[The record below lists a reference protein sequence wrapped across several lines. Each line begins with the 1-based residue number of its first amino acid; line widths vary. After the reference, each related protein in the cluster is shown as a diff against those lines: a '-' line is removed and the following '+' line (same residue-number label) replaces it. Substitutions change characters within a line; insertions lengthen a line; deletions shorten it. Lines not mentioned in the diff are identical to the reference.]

1 MIPIT
6 GIRTLRQKREYI
18 RKALQPILN
27 KQKATNYK
35 YSKLDDVVA
44 HLQPVLD
51 KYEVG
56 FEHSIFIENGV
67 NCLKTTIY
75 DLDNETDEVTAT
87 SIVSAESKVM
97 SVHQAT
103 GAGIT
108 FFKRYHLVTL
118 FGLLTENDTDGNTT
132 VAPKSNNQLDWIAIF
147 EPYIKKGDKTDCLKK
162 YETQVKNMSDEQKKV
177 IMLKIDAMK

>member
-1 MIPIT
+1 MSANT
-6 GIRTLRQKREYI
+6 ETLRQKRHQI
-18 RKALQPILN
+18 RLALQPILN
-27 KQKATNYK
+27 RQKASNYK
-35 YSKLDDVVA
+35 YSKLDDVVE

-51 KYEVG
+51 KYRVG
-56 FEHSIFIENGV
+56 FEHCTFIENGV

-75 DLDNETDEVTAT
+75 DIDNEKDEVIAT
-87 SIVSAESKVM
+87 STVTADSKVM

-108 FFKRYHLVTL
+108 FFKRYHLVSL

-132 VAPKSNNQLDWIAIF
+132 IAPKSNNQLDWIAIF

-162 YETQVKNMSDEQKKV
+162 YELQEKNMSDEQRKA
-177 IMLKIDAMK
+177 IMIKIDEMK

>member
-1 MIPIT
+1 MNT
-6 GIRTLRQKREYI
+6 TTATLRQKRHQI
-18 RKALQPILN
+18 RLDLQPILN
-27 KQKATNYK
+27 KNKAANYK

-51 KYEVG
+51 KYGVG
-56 FEHSIFIENGV
+56 FEHTIFIKNGV

-75 DLDNETDEVTAT
+75 DIDNEKDEVVAT
-87 SIVSAESKVM
+87 STVSADSKVM

-147 EPYIKKGDKTDCLKK
+147 EPYIKKGDKADCLKK
-162 YETQVKNMSDEQKKV
+162 YEMQEKNMRDEQKKA
-177 IMLKIDAMK
+177 IMIKIDAMK